1 MCVNVCV
8 CLHLCFLA
16 RVVVVVVV
24 DACVY
29 AKHQGQGPFHAS
41 EL

>member
-1 MCVNVCV
+1 MYVCV
-8 CLHLCFLA
+8 YTYVFWA
-16 RVVVVVVV
+16 RVGVVVVVV

-29 AKHQGQGPFHAS
+29 AKHQGQGLFHAS